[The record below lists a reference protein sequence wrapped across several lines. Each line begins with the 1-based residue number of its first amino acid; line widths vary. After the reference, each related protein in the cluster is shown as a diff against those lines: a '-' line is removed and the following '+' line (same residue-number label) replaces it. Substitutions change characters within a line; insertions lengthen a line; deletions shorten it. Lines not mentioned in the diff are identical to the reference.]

1 MRRSAIC
8 CTSMHGHR
16 FEGDTAGER
25 EGCSFKEA
33 ASQAV
38 SEVRGVRSHLAVEFS
53 SFPHFAQI
61 APLADERVID
71 LSRPG
76 MIFASGGLLTWW
88 RRRQK
93 IA

>member
-1 MRRSAIC
+1 
-8 CTSMHGHR
+8 MHGHR

-76 MIFASGGLLTWW
+76 MILAFSAGGDGG
-88 RRRQK
+88 RRLPETSRLHQ
-93 IA
+93 